1 MNWRYRD
8 TVLALAVGAN
18 FAQFGTRLL
27 ISPLVPA
34 IMDTFSV
41 SKSLV
46 GLSLTGMWAVYAL
59 FQYPSG
65 VLGDVYGERRVVLTA
80 LALTGVGV
88 VLLSVAPSFALFG
101 AFALCLGAGAG
112 LYFSTATSLL
122 TKLFDER
129 GTPLSFHTAGGAVA
143 GLVAPTAAGY
153 VAVRYGWRTAVLV
166 ALLALGPVLALGAW
180 RIRPT
185 TPTDPDGSLS
195 ARLRPAVLRAHL
207 SAPDVGF
214 RVLVAAVAIFVLQ
227 SIFSFLPTFLVEYHG
242 MRPPIASLAFGAVF
256 LLSAVSQP
264 VLGRLSDSV
273 GREAVMAGCFL
284 TAAVGFGLV
293 LAGDARASLAVAV
306 VVLGVGI
313 SWSGILHAWLMDAL
327 AGESQG
333 SAFGLART
341 VYMFLGSLGS
351 VVTGTVADYAG
362 WVAALGLLVC
372 LLVAGVAAMA
382 GRRFGPLGSA

>member
-1 MNWRYRD
+1 MSWDYRD
-8 TVLALAVGAN
+8 TVLAFAVGAN

-27 ISPLVPA
+27 VSPLVPA
-34 IMDTFSV
+34 IMDAFAV

-65 VLGDVYGERRVVLTA
+65 VLGDIYGERRIVLTA
-80 LALTGVGV
+80 LALASAGV
-88 VLLSVAPSFALFG
+88 VLLSFAPSFVLFS

-122 TKLFDER
+122 TKLFDEH

-153 VAVRYGWRTAVLV
+153 VAVQYGWRTAILV
-166 ALLALGPVLALGAW
+166 ALLALGPAFALGAL
-180 RIRPT
+180 RLRPT
-185 TPTDPDGSLS
+185 PPTDPEGSLR
-195 ARLRPAVLRAHL
+195 ARLRPDVLRGHL

-214 RVLVAAVAIFVLQ
+214 RVVVAALSIFVLQ
-227 SIFSFLPTFLVEYHG
+227 SVFSFLPTFLVEFHG
-242 MRPPIASLAFGAVF
+242 LRPGTASLAFGGVF
-256 LLSAVSQP
+256 LLSAVTQP
-264 VLGRLSDSV
+264 ALGRISDAV
-273 GREAVMAGCFL
+273 GRETVMAACFVI
-284 TAAVGFGLV
+284 AAAGFGLA
-293 LAGDARASLAVAV
+293 LAGDTRALVAAA

-313 SWSGILHAWLMDAL
+313 SWSGTLHAWLMDAL

-362 WVAALGLLVC
+362 WTAAFGLLVC
-372 LLVAGVAAMA
+372 LLVVGAAAMV
-382 GRRFGPLGSA
+382 GRQVRPLASA

>member
-34 IMDTFSV
+34 IMDAFTV

-88 VLLSVAPSFALFG
+88 VLLSLAPSFVLFG

-143 GLVAPTAAGY
+143 GLVAPTTAGY
-153 VAVRYGWRTAVLV
+153 VAVRYGWRAAVLV
-166 ALLALGPVLALGAW
+166 ALFALGPVFVLGAW

-185 TPTDPDGSLS
+185 PPIDPEGSLR
-195 ARLRPAVLRAHL
+195 ARLRPTVLRDHL
-207 SAPDVGF
+207 SAPGVGF
-214 RVLVAAVAIFVLQ
+214 RVLVAALAIFVLQ

-242 MRPPIASLAFGAVF
+242 MRSQTASLAFGGMF
-256 LLSAVSQP
+256 LLSAAAQP
-264 VLGRLSDSV
+264 ALGRLSDGV
-273 GREAVMAGCFL
+273 GRDTVMTACFL
-284 TAAVGFGLV
+284 TAAVGFGLA
-293 LAGDARASLAVAV
+293 LAGDARTLLAAAV

-327 AGESQG
+327 VGEAQG

-362 WVAALGLLVC
+362 WAAAFGLLVC
-372 LLVAGVAAMA
+372 LLVAGAAAMVA
-382 GRRFGPLGSA
+382 QRVGARRAA

>member
-1 MNWRYRD
+1 MNWTYRN
-8 TVLALAVGAN
+8 TVLAFAVGAN

-27 ISPLVPA
+27 VSPLVPA
-34 IMDTFSV
+34 IMDTFAV

-65 VLGDVYGERRVVLTA
+65 VLGDVYGERRIVLTA
-80 LALTGVGV
+80 LALAGVGV
-88 VLLSVAPSFALFG
+88 VLLSLSPSFALFG

-129 GTPLSFHTAGGAVA
+129 GTPLSLHTAGGAVA

-153 VAVRYGWRTAVLV
+153 VSVRFGWRAAVLV
-166 ALLALGPVLALGAW
+166 ALLALGPAFALGAL
-180 RIRPT
+180 RLRPT
-185 TPTDPDGSLS
+185 PPTDPAGSVR
-195 ARLRPAVLRAHL
+195 ARFRPAVLRGHL

-214 RVLVAAVAIFVLQ
+214 RVAVAAVAIFVLQ
-227 SIFSFLPTFLVEYHG
+227 SVFSFLPTFLVEFHG
-242 MRPPIASLAFGAVF
+242 LGPGTASLAFGGVF

-264 VLGRLSDSV
+264 VLGRLSDGV
-273 GREAVMAGCFL
+273 GRETVMAACFL
-284 TAAVGFGLV
+284 TAAAGFGLA
-293 LAGDARASLAVAV
+293 LAGDARALVAAG
-306 VVLGVGI
+306 VVLGVGV

-327 AGESQG
+327 VGETQG

-341 VYMFLGSLGS
+341 VYMLLGSLGS

-362 WVAALGLLVC
+362 WTAAFGLLVC
-372 LLVAGVAAMA
+372 LLVAGAAVMVV
-382 GRRFGPLGSA
+382 RRPRPPASA